1 MKRMMIS
8 MLIFAGVLVA
18 ANVQAGDGGL
28 ARRASSQPTS
38 WAAGE
43 RQAGDP
49 VAIFTQATKVK
60 PRPAIRSV
68 PGGEI
73 DWTAGVVYAVGS
85 ARAKPGAAKP
95 RAMAQRGAY
104 LVAARNASLLLA
116 GVPVG
121 PGGRFRNIRDGR
133 IRTDVTLKNF
143 RELPS
148 QYDPATRRATA
159 RLEIPIYGV
168 TGLVE
173 VLDLTGQATCQP
185 TSGLGLQRHPPAT
198 ASAAR
203 EVIAIDA
210 RGLKFSPALLPK
222 LLRPDGKGVVF
233 DAGNLPQAS
242 RYRPAVRYVVL
253 PQRATWP
260 GDVTRRYRGGAY
272 RCVTLRPGR
281 ALAGQSSTLVLT
293 PRDLDILAKCPNAQS
308 LLSQGLVVIIVD
320 RRQAK

>member
-1 MKRMMIS
+1 MKHMMILTPFFVG
-8 MLIFAGVLVA
+8 LIATAFLASDVRA
-18 ANVQAGDGGL
+18 AQRPGA
-28 ARRASSQPTS
+28 QPTS
-38 WAAGE
+38 QPASAAE
-43 RQAGDP
+43 TDDP
-49 VAIFTQATKVK
+49 VVIFTRASGLR
-60 PRPAIRSV
+60 PDPAIRSV

-73 DWTAGVVYAVGS
+73 DWTAGVVYAIGS
-85 ARAKPGAAKP
+85 ARAKPGVAKP

-116 GVPVG
+116 GIPVG

-133 IRTDVTLKNF
+133 IRADVTLKNF
-143 RELPS
+143 RELPG

-173 VLDLTGQATCQP
+173 VLDLTGQGPAA
-185 TSGLGLQRHPPAT
+185 SGPSLRRHLPAT
-198 ASAAR
+198 APAAR
-203 EVIAIDA
+203 EVIVIDA

-222 LLRPDGKGVVF
+222 LLTPDGRGVVF